1 MQKLARTWRKSHE
14 DGDVDGYSLPTRDDS
29 RPIDTREQE
38 ELVRSLEKTQAQHS
52 LLWRSVFAGLV
63 LCYMVFLMYS
73 IHQQA
78 YSPWELRYHAYF
90 MYEVDS
96 GSILIAEGAAVLV
109 CLMIVTGLVHNSRRH
124 RLWLWC
130 SLVPGMLLAVF
141 WLHHMLRLAKF
152 RWDIT
157 WLPLASLGGAG
168 VSLYVDHL
176 LNESSEEVRKLR
188 GYICHCSLHPVSSCR
203 SFSMHVEIVLQGICS
218 NCVGQSNKHT
228 LFLDAGPLLRAR
240 CSSRLYSHVT
250 RVRSKNKQSQ
260 MEMNGFDAIGGGEME
275 DEDDVSWRGGGFG
288 GREGEEKDYDRDP
301 EFAEILGSCLDD
313 PDKARAKMEERLRKK
328 RNKILHTK
336 TGSPDPMQVKFNKF
350 DFTNSYIW
358 LEFYN
363 APLEKDVSLICDTI
377 RSWHI
382 VGRLGGCNSMNMQ
395 LSQSPLDKRPTYD
408 AIQGANVTP
417 TTFYNIGDLEIQD
430 NLARIWVDIGTS
442 EPLLLDILI
451 NALTQISSDYVG
463 IKQVIFGGSEFENW
477 KENLKSE
484 DAGYSIH
491 KI

>member
-1 MQKLARTWRKSHE
+1 MFVLQPCAPVFHT
-14 DGDVDGYSLPTRDDS
+14 LPT
-29 RPIDTREQE
+29 
-38 ELVRSLEKTQAQHS
+38 
-52 LLWRSVFAGLV
+52 
-63 LCYMVFLMYS
+63 S
-73 IHQQA
+73 I
-78 YSPWELRYHAYF
+78 S
-90 MYEVDS
+90 
-96 GSILIAEGAAVLV
+96 
-109 CLMIVTGLVHNSRRH
+109 
-124 RLWLWC
+124 
-130 SLVPGMLLAVF
+130 
-141 WLHHMLRLAKF
+141 
-152 RWDIT
+152 
-157 WLPLASLGGAG
+157 
-168 VSLYVDHL
+168 
-176 LNESSEEVRKLR
+176 
-188 GYICHCSLHPVSSCR
+188 
-203 SFSMHVEIVLQGICS
+203 
-218 NCVGQSNKHT
+218 GQSNKYT
-228 LFLDAGPLLRAR
+228 LFLDAGTPRRAR

-250 RVRSKNKQSQ
+250 RVRSKNKQPQ
-260 MEMNGFDAIGGGEME
+260 MEMNGFDATGGGEME

-395 LSQSPLDKRPTYD
+395 LSQSLLDKRPTYD

-417 TTFYNIGDLEIQD
+417 TTFYNIGDLELQD

-463 IKQVIFGGSEFENW
+463 IKQVMFGGSEFGNW
-477 KENLKSE
+477 RENLKSE

>member
-1 MQKLARTWRKSHE
+1 
-14 DGDVDGYSLPTRDDS
+14 
-29 RPIDTREQE
+29 
-38 ELVRSLEKTQAQHS
+38 
-52 LLWRSVFAGLV
+52 
-63 LCYMVFLMYS
+63 
-73 IHQQA
+73 
-78 YSPWELRYHAYF
+78 
-90 MYEVDS
+90 
-96 GSILIAEGAAVLV
+96 
-109 CLMIVTGLVHNSRRH
+109 
-124 RLWLWC
+124 
-130 SLVPGMLLAVF
+130 
-141 WLHHMLRLAKF
+141 
-152 RWDIT
+152 
-157 WLPLASLGGAG
+157 
-168 VSLYVDHL
+168 
-176 LNESSEEVRKLR
+176 
-188 GYICHCSLHPVSSCR
+188 
-203 SFSMHVEIVLQGICS
+203 
-218 NCVGQSNKHT
+218 
-228 LFLDAGPLLRAR
+228 
-240 CSSRLYSHVT
+240 
-250 RVRSKNKQSQ
+250 
-260 MEMNGFDAIGGGEME
+260 MEMNGFDATGGGEME

-395 LSQSPLDKRPTYD
+395 LSQSLLDKRPTYD

-417 TTFYNIGDLEIQD
+417 TTFYNIGDLELQD

-463 IKQVIFGGSEFENW
+463 IKQVMFGGSEFGNW
-477 KENLKSE
+477 RENLKSE

>member
-1 MQKLARTWRKSHE
+1 MDKNKKSWGHNGIFQTWTKTKKAKSMRGNVDTNLCISLAQCW
-14 DGDVDGYSLPTRDDS
+14 
-29 RPIDTREQE
+29 
-38 ELVRSLEKTQAQHS
+38 
-52 LLWRSVFAGLV
+52 
-63 LCYMVFLMYS
+63 
-73 IHQQA
+73 
-78 YSPWELRYHAYF
+78 
-90 MYEVDS
+90 
-96 GSILIAEGAAVLV
+96 AVLNCSEPSKKQV
-109 CLMIVTGLVHNSRRH
+109 NEPLFGIRPYIHICAVSKLPIARHPTPSDQNPLNPVQENSLM
-124 RLWLWC
+124 
-130 SLVPGMLLAVF
+130 F
-141 WLHHMLRLAKF
+141 
-152 RWDIT
+152 
-157 WLPLASLGGAG
+157 
-168 VSLYVDHL
+168 
-176 LNESSEEVRKLR
+176 
-188 GYICHCSLHPVSSCR
+188 
-203 SFSMHVEIVLQGICS
+203 VLQPCAPVFHTLHTSIS
-218 NCVGQSNKHT
+218 GQSNKYT
-228 LFLDAGPLLRAR
+228 PFLDAGPPLRAR

-260 MEMNGFDAIGGGEME
+260 MEMNGFDASGGEEME

-395 LSQSPLDKRPTYD
+395 LSQSPLEQRPTYD

-442 EPLLLDILI
+442 EPLILDILI

-463 IKQVIFGGSEFENW
+463 IKQVMFGGSEFENW
-477 KENLKSE
+477 RENLKTE
-484 DAGYSIH
+484 DTGYSVH

>member
-52 LLWRSVFAGLV
+52 LLWR
-63 LCYMVFLMYS
+63 
-73 IHQQA
+73 
-78 YSPWELRYHAYF
+78 RYHAYF

-157 WLPLASLGGAG
+157 WLPLAPLGGAG

-188 GYICHCSLHPVSSCR
+188 GYIRLCSLHPVSSCR

-288 GREGEEKDYDRDP
+288 VEKVKKRIMI
-301 EFAEILGSCLDD
+301 EILSLLRFLGLASMTRIKLGLNNLKSVHAYDFWQ
-313 PDKARAKMEERLRKK
+313 MEERLRKK